1 MDYGLIN
8 ARGNV
13 LLQNTRLRFFDAG
26 LTNYIGFRAPASIAT
41 TTEFTLPAADGTARQ
56 LMFTNGSATLGF
68 LTLIASD
75 IPTLTA
81 AKISDFD
88 TQVRTNRLDQLAAPT
103 TTVSFNGQRIASVA
117 DPSSAQDVATKAYV
131 DSVAAGLD
139 PKASCRV
146 ATTAN
151 ITLSGLQT
159 IDGVSVNP
167 NDRVLVKNQSTGSQ
181 NGLYNA
187 SSGAWTRAA
196 DADTSAEVTTGMF
209 TFIEEG
215 STNAGTG
222 WVLTTANPITLGTTA
237 LTFTQFSGG
246 GNITAGN
253 GLTQVGNTVDVVGTA
268 NRISVSADAID
279 ISSAYVGQTSITTL
293 GTVTTGT
300 WNGTAIAVAN
310 GGTGATTASA
320 ARTNLA
326 VPGVFRTTFNNASL
340 SAGNLTITHNLGQQI
355 VAIQISD
362 NNNKVVI
369 PDDITLTSS
378 TVSTVNLSSYGTLTG
393 TWNAIATG

>member
-8 ARGNV
+8 AKGNV
-13 LLQNTRLRFFDAG
+13 LLQNTRLRFYDGG
-26 LTNYIGFRAPASIAT
+26 LSNYIGLRAANSVT
-41 TTEFTLPAADGTARQ
+41 TTEFTLPAADGTSRQ

-103 TTVSFNGQRIASVA
+103 TSVSFNGQRITSVA
-117 DPSSAQDVATKAYV
+117 DPSAAQDVATKAYV
-131 DSVAAGLD
+131 DSVGAGLD

-159 IDGVSVNP
+159 IDGVSVGV
-167 NDRVLVKNQSTGSQ
+167 NDRVLVKNQSTASQ
-181 NGLYNA
+181 NGPYNA
-187 SSGAWTRAA
+187 SAGSWTRTT
-196 DADTSAEVTTGMF
+196 DADTSAEVTAGMF

-246 GNITAGN
+246 GSIAAGN
-253 GLTQVGNTVDVVGTA
+253 GLTQVGNTVDVVGTT

-279 ISSAYVGQTSITTL
+279 ISTAYVGQTSITTL

-300 WNGTAIAVAN
+300 WAATAIAVAN
-310 GGTGATTASA
+310 GGTGASTASG
-320 ARTNLA
+320 ARTNLG
-326 VPGVFRTTFNNASL
+326 VPGVFRTTFTNASL
-340 SAGNLTITHNLGQQI
+340 SAGSLTLTHNLGQQI
-355 VAIQISD
+355 VKVVIAD
-362 NNNKVVI
+362 NNNKEII
-369 PDDITLTSS
+369 PDDVTFSSS
-378 TVSTVNLSSYGTLTG
+378 TVSTVSIVSYGSITG
-393 TWNAIATG
+393 TWSALVIG